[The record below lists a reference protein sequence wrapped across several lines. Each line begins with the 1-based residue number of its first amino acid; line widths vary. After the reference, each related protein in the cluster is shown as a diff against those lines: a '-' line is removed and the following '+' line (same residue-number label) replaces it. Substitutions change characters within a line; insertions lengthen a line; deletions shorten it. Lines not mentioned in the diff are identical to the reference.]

1 MLDIPFKITQEQ
13 YEALESLL
21 TKGTFDHES
30 FSVDFSEV
38 QTMELTGGA
47 LVFNPPAKLQAQAG
61 PLNIKT
67 TITEVKVKKRGV
79 GIIINVDNSPV
90 DVEISPQ

>member
-21 TKGTFDHES
+21 TKGTFEHES
-30 FSVDFSEV
+30 FSIDFSEV
-38 QTMELTGGA
+38 QTMKLTGGS

-67 TITEVKVKKRGV
+67 TVTEVKVKKRGV
-79 GIIINVDNSPV
+79 GIIINIDNSPV
-90 DVEISPQ
+90 DVEVSPR